1 MSAAPQTTVA
11 DLKQRLD
18 SGEAPCLLDVRE
30 DWELAISRLPGV
42 KHVRLNE
49 IPLHLKELDAGQEII
64 VICKGGG
71 RSQMAAN
78 YLLAQGF
85 GKVRNLQGGMDAWVR
100 EIDPGMD
107 SY

>member
-1 MSAAPQTTVA
+1 MSIAPQLTVTE
-11 DLKQRLD
+11 LKRRLD

-30 DWELAISRLPGV
+30 DWELAIARLPGV

-64 VICKGGG
+64 VICKAGG

-78 YLLAQGF
+78 YLIARGF
-85 GKVRNLQGGMDAWVR
+85 GRALNLQGGMDAWAKD
-100 EIDPGMD
+100 IDPDMD
-107 SY
+107 TY

>member
-11 DLKQRLD
+11 DLKRRLD
-18 SGEAPCLLDVRE
+18 CGETPCLLDVRE
-30 DWELAISRLPGV
+30 DWELAIARLSGI

-64 VICKGGG
+64 VICKTGG

-85 GKVRNLQGGMDAWVR
+85 GKVRNLQGGMAAWAR

-107 SY
+107 NY

>member
-1 MSAAPQTTVA
+1 MSFAPQTTVA
-11 DLKQRLD
+11 ELKQRLD

-30 DWELAISRLPGV
+30 DWELEIARLPGI

-64 VICKGGG
+64 VICKAGG

-85 GKVRNLQGGMDAWVR
+85 GQVRNLAGRNGCLVR

-107 SY
+107 TY